1 MDGQATNQVALR
13 AGMTLSNEPGYYE
26 DGSFGVR
33 HENVLV
39 VTAAAAL
46 ENCAVHSEYLSFESL
61 TVAPFQ
67 VRAPP
72 PPTRAH
78 AWHRHARARANAR
91 APSGGPLLS
100 HAHARARKA
109 IPSCDGRRFASS
121 AAQRRRQTN
130 KQTIRPMRQ
139 TKMIEPALLS
149 PAEIAW
155 VDAYHAR
162 CRRTL
167 RPLLSDDA
175 RAWLDCATAPL
186 KGGPAAARA
195 GGSH

>member
-1 MDGQATNQVALR
+1 
-13 AGMTLSNEPGYYE
+13 MTLSNEPGYYE

-72 PPTRAH
+72 PPHEHTHGTEWHTSAH
-78 AWHRHARARANAR
+78 ALTPAAH
-91 APSGGPLLS
+91 SGGPFAL
-100 HAHARARKA
+100 AHARTHAKA

-121 AAQRRRQTN
+121 AQRRRQTN
-130 KQTIRPMRQ
+130 KQTNRPMRQ

>member
-1 MDGQATNQVALR
+1 MVGVSR
-13 AGMTLSNEPGYYE
+13 AVPRSAE
-26 DGSFGVR
+26 D
-33 HENVLV
+33 
-39 VTAAAAL
+39 
-46 ENCAVHSEYLSFESL
+46 
-61 TVAPFQ
+61 
-67 VRAPP
+67 
-72 PPTRAH
+72 
-78 AWHRHARARANAR
+78 
-91 APSGGPLLS
+91 
-100 HAHARARKA
+100 K
-109 IPSCDGRRFASS
+109 
-121 AAQRRRQTN
+121 QTN

>member
-1 MDGQATNQVALR
+1 
-13 AGMTLSNEPGYYE
+13 
-26 DGSFGVR
+26 
-33 HENVLV
+33 
-39 VTAAAAL
+39 
-46 ENCAVHSEYLSFESL
+46 
-61 TVAPFQ
+61 
-67 VRAPP
+67 
-72 PPTRAH
+72 
-78 AWHRHARARANAR
+78 
-91 APSGGPLLS
+91 
-100 HAHARARKA
+100 
-109 IPSCDGRRFASS
+109 
-121 AAQRRRQTN
+121 
-130 KQTIRPMRQ
+130 MRQ

-175 RAWLDCATAPL
+175 RAWLDGATAPL

>member
-1 MDGQATNQVALR
+1 M
-13 AGMTLSNEPGYYE
+13 
-26 DGSFGVR
+26 
-33 HENVLV
+33 
-39 VTAAAAL
+39 
-46 ENCAVHSEYLSFESL
+46 
-61 TVAPFQ
+61 
-67 VRAPP
+67 
-72 PPTRAH
+72 
-78 AWHRHARARANAR
+78 W
-91 APSGGPLLS
+91 
-100 HAHARARKA
+100 
-109 IPSCDGRRFASS
+109 
-121 AAQRRRQTN
+121 
-130 KQTIRPMRQ
+130 Q

-167 RPLLSDDA
+167 RPLLSDEA

>member
-1 MDGQATNQVALR
+1 M
-13 AGMTLSNEPGYYE
+13 
-26 DGSFGVR
+26 
-33 HENVLV
+33 
-39 VTAAAAL
+39 
-46 ENCAVHSEYLSFESL
+46 
-61 TVAPFQ
+61 AP
-67 VRAPP
+67 AY
-72 PPTRAH
+72 
-78 AWHRHARARANAR
+78 ARTRANAR
-91 APSGGPLLS
+91 AHSGGLLLS
-100 HAHARARKA
+100 QTPARAQSNPELRW
-109 IPSCDGRRFASS
+109 SVFREQCR
-121 AAQRRRQTN
+121 AAPQTNKQTN
-130 KQTIRPMRQ
+130 KQTIRPMWQ
-139 TKMIEPALLS
+139 TKMIEPSLLS